1 MKYVIIGGGIAGLYA
16 ALTLIDIH
24 NIKPSD
30 IIVFEKSHRW
40 GRRVHTLE
48 KDGIIYESAAGR
60 FSKDHKLLFE
70 LILRYNLTDKLIQL
84 SNKTQNRQILN
95 EKIMIPTNLE
105 PYFEKLYSIQHNRE
119 TLMGKSLFDVATEM
133 FGIEIATLLKSA
145 YGYDDDFKTVGAYD
159 NLKLASLMNNDIYY
173 VMNGGLEQIID
184 HMVSELET
192 RGVELQLHAK
202 CIGWN
207 KDNNGYT
214 NVIITDFKGL
224 DTTVKCQKIILA
236 LDKWGLLHLKELE
249 PIYNL
254 LDSVSIIPLTRI
266 YARFP
271 IDPNTGFSWF
281 HGIPKT
287 TTNLPLRMFIPIDET
302 NGFCMISYS
311 DGHHATQWQHD
322 YMMSDLD
329 NIVMKYIRQ
338 LFPEKNIPDALW
350 IQKLHWANGVHG
362 WKPLINSD
370 LVYDQIQNP
379 FHNVFICGEAYS
391 RWQGWIEGALET
403 ALEVSNKVVLSE
415 NDKTRLITFQEVS
428 QSNNLTIIDNR
439 VYDLSKMDWL
449 NKHPGGD
456 IIKKAVGVDST
467 HMYKYIGHPAYV
479 MNILEDLYVG
489 DLIVK

>member
-1 MKYVIIGGGIAGLYA
+1 MKYVIVGGGIGGLYA
-16 ALTLIDIH
+16 ALTLVDIH
-24 NIKPSD
+24 KIKPSD
-30 IIVFEKSHRW
+30 IIVFEKSYRW

-48 KDGIIYESAAGR
+48 RDGIIYECAAGR

-70 LILRYNLTDKLIQL
+70 LIGRYNLTDKLIQS

-105 PYFEKLYSIQHNRE
+105 PYFEKLYSINHNRDI
-119 TLMGKSLFDVATEM
+119 LMGKSLFDVATEM

-145 YGYDDDFKTVGAYD
+145 HGYDDGFKTVGAYD
-159 NLKLASLMNNDIYY
+159 SLKIASLMNNDIYY
-173 VMNGGLEQIID
+173 VMNGGLEQIIE
-184 HMVSELET
+184 HMVL
-192 RGVELQLHAK
+192 ELQTMGVKLELHTK
-202 CIGWN
+202 CIGWSN
-207 KDNNGYT
+207 DDNGDT
-214 NVIITDFKGL
+214 IVSITDFKGL
-224 DTTVKCQKIILA
+224 DRNIRCEKIILA
-236 LDKWGLLHLKELE
+236 LDKWSLQQLKELE

-271 IDPNTGFSWF
+271 VDTDTGFAWF

-311 DGHHATQWQHD
+311 DGYHASQWQID
-322 YMMSDLD
+322 FMMGDLE
-329 NIVMKYIRQ
+329 NNVMKYIRQ
-338 LFPEKNIPDALW
+338 LFPEKTIPDALW
-350 IQKLHWANGVHG
+350 IEKLHWANAVHG

-370 LVYDQIQNP
+370 LVYNQIQNP
-379 FHNVFICGEAYS
+379 FHNVFICGEAFS
-391 RWQGWIEGALET
+391 RWHGWIEGALET
-403 ALEVSNKVVLSE
+403 AKEISSKIILSK
-415 NDKTRLITFQEVS
+415 NNKTRLFLMEEITHS
-428 QSNNLTIIDNR
+428 KNLTIIENR
-439 VYDLSKMDWL
+439 VYDLSRMDWL
-449 NKHPGGD
+449 NKHPGGS

-467 HMYKYIGHPAYV
+467 HMFKYIGHPGYV